1 MKVIATSVRPL
12 DLRQTAKGAGGQ
24 PLTNNRPV
32 WPTRPRGDLGQWRLS
47 KEYQRPIKST
57 ASLKYARSRVDGLA
71 ASKG

>member
-32 WPTRPRGDLGQWRLS
+32 
-47 KEYQRPIKST
+47 
-57 ASLKYARSRVDGLA
+57 
-71 ASKG
+71 

>member
-1 MKVIATSVRPL
+1 VREASPSQIIVRFGRL
-12 DLRQTAKGAGGQ
+12 VPGAIWG
-24 PLTNNRPV
+24 R
-32 WPTRPRGDLGQWRLS
+32 WRLS

>member
-32 WPTRPRGDLGQWRLS
+32 WPTRPRGDLGQVAPIVGSHFGVTIRLQ
-47 KEYQRPIKST
+47 ENQ
-57 ASLKYARSRVDGLA
+57 
-71 ASKG
+71 